1 MARSRY
7 VEQKSQVNQA
17 LRAVRRV
24 YRLTDTAGEKLERN
38 LDRLILRKTMVY
50 ADQLTDTIALY
61 RDYKGK
67 IDAIELAMTRLVTIA
82 AY

>member
-24 YRLTDTAGEKLERN
+24 YRVADTAGEKLERN

-67 IDAIELAMTRLVTIA
+67 IDAIEQAMTRLVTIA